1 LNTHLKLIDEY
12 RKYLKNQKNLS
23 DKTILNY
30 LTDCDRFFE
39 YLDSSYITDL
49 AHIDVRVMREYLASL
64 YEAGYARS
72 TIARHLACLRSL
84 FRYLF
89 QRRIIETNPL
99 LLLHAPKKMRLLPQ
113 FLYQQEVEQLLEQ
126 PRQAQAQPDH
136 AGSKVSK
143 PRVCRVNGDGSISPD
158 EAGAVPANESARRVR
173 LLEIRDQAILELFYS
188 SGLRIG
194 EAVQIDIGDIDLEM
208 RGLIVKG
215 KGRKERMAPIGR
227 KAAEALALYLSQ
239 SRPALTESPSDRSD
253 PLLVSWR
260 GKRLSTRG
268 LYEIIMKH
276 LRRLGM
282 TRHLTP
288 HTLRHTF
295 ATHLLE
301 GGADLRSVQELLGH
315 ARMSSTQIYTH
326 VSGERIKKV
335 YESAHPRAF
344 SGFEKQ
350 DRDMIFKGEKK

>member
-1 LNTHLKLIDEY
+1 MNAHFKVLGEY
-12 RKYLKNQKNLS
+12 RNFLKNQKNLS

-30 LTDCDRFFE
+30 LSDCDRFFE
-39 YLDSSYITDL
+39 YLDSSYITEL
-49 AHIDVRVMREYLASL
+49 AHIDVKVMREYLASL

-84 FRYLF
+84 FRYLY
-89 QRRIIETNPL
+89 QCRLVEMNPL
-99 LLLHAPKKMRLLPQ
+99 LLLHAPKKVKRLPQ
-113 FLYQQEVEQLLEQ
+113 FLYRQEIDQLLEQ
-126 PRQAQAQPDH
+126 AQP
-136 AGSKVSK
+136 SQTQPV
-143 PRVCRVNGDGSISPD
+143 
-158 EAGAVPANESARRVR
+158 VPGLPGREDRPEGTRLASLTIKAATDQARS
-173 LLEIRDQAILELFYS
+173 LEIRNWAILELFYS

-227 KAAEALALYLSQ
+227 PAAEAIGSYLNQ
-239 SRPALTESPSDRSD
+239 ARPALAGSHPDRND
-253 PLLVSWR
+253 PLFVNWR

-268 LYEIIMKH
+268 LYEIIMKY
-276 LRRLGM
+276 LRGLGVA
-282 TRHLTP
+282 RHLTP
-288 HTLRHTF
+288 HALRHTF

-315 ARMSSTQIYTH
+315 VRMSSTQIYTH

-335 YESAHPRAF
+335 YESAHPRAKR
-344 SGFEKQ
+344 G
-350 DRDMIFKGEKK
+350 D

>member
-1 LNTHLKLIDEY
+1 MDAHLKILGEY
-12 RKYLKNQKNLS
+12 RNFLKNQKNLS

-30 LTDCDRFFE
+30 LADCNRFFK

-49 AHIDVRVMREYLASL
+49 AHIDVRVMREYLATL

-84 FRYLF
+84 FRYLY
-89 QRRIIETNPL
+89 QCRIVETNPL
-99 LLLHAPKKMRLLPQ
+99 LLLHAPKKVRRLPQ
-113 FLYQQEVEQLLEQ
+113 FLYRQEVEQLLEQ
-126 PRQAQAQPDH
+126 AQP
-136 AGSKVSK
+136 AVSGPPCPK
-143 PRVCRVNGDGSISPD
+143 
-158 EAGAVPANESARRVR
+158 AVPGSADRAR
-173 LLEIRDQAILELFYS
+173 LLEIRNRSILELFYS

-194 EAVQIDIGDIDLEM
+194 EAVQINIGDIDLEM
-208 RGLIVKG
+208 RGLIIKG

-227 KAAEALALYLSQ
+227 QAAGAIGSYLSQ
-239 SRPALTESPSDRSD
+239 ARPALAGSPPDRSD
-253 PLLVSWR
+253 PLFVNWR

-268 LYEIIMKH
+268 LYEIIMKY
-276 LRRLGM
+276 LRGLGVA
-282 TRHLTP
+282 RNLTP
-288 HTLRHTF
+288 HALRHTF

-335 YESAHPRAF
+335 YEAAHPRAF
-344 SGFEKQ
+344 GK
-350 DRDMIFKGEKK
+350 

>member
-1 LNTHLKLIDEY
+1 MDAHLKILDEY
-12 RKYLKNQKNLS
+12 RNFLKNQKNLS

-30 LTDCDRFFE
+30 LADCNRFFK

-49 AHIDVRVMREYLASL
+49 AHIDVRVMREYLATL

-84 FRYLF
+84 FRYLY
-89 QRRIIETNPL
+89 QCRIVETNPL
-99 LLLHAPKKMRLLPQ
+99 LLLHAPKKVRRLPQ
-113 FLYQQEVEQLLEQ
+113 FLYRQEVEQLLEQ
-126 PRQAQAQPDH
+126 AQP
-136 AGSKVSK
+136 AVSGPPCPK
-143 PRVCRVNGDGSISPD
+143 
-158 EAGAVPANESARRVR
+158 AVPGSADRAR
-173 LLEIRDQAILELFYS
+173 LLEIRNRSILELFYS

-194 EAVQIDIGDIDLEM
+194 EAVQINIGDIDLEM
-208 RGLIVKG
+208 RGLIIKG

-227 KAAEALALYLSQ
+227 QAAGAIGSYLSQ
-239 SRPALTESPSDRSD
+239 ARPALAGSPPDRSD
-253 PLLVSWR
+253 PLFVNWR

-268 LYEIIMKH
+268 LYEIIMKY
-276 LRRLGM
+276 LRGLGVA
-282 TRHLTP
+282 RNLTP
-288 HTLRHTF
+288 HALRHTF

-335 YESAHPRAF
+335 YEAAHPRAF
-344 SGFEKQ
+344 GK
-350 DRDMIFKGEKK
+350 

>member
-1 LNTHLKLIDEY
+1 MDANLKILGEY
-12 RKYLKNQKNLS
+12 RNFLKNQKNLS

-30 LTDCDRFFE
+30 LADCDRFFK
-39 YLDSSYITDL
+39 YLGSAYITDL

-84 FRYLF
+84 FKYLY
-89 QRRIIETNPL
+89 QCRIVETNPL
-99 LLLHAPKKMRLLPQ
+99 LLLHAPKKVRRLPQ
-113 FLYQQEVEQLLEQ
+113 FPYRQEVEQLLEQ
-126 PRQAQAQPDH
+126 ARPTQTQPD
-136 AGSKVSK
+136 S
-143 PRVCRVNGDGSISPD
+143 
-158 EAGAVPANESARRVR
+158 R
-173 LLEIRDQAILELFYS
+173 LLEIRNLAVLELFYS

-194 EAVQIDIGDIDLEM
+194 EAVQINIGDIDLEM
-208 RGLIVKG
+208 RSLIIKG

-227 KAAEALALYLSQ
+227 QAAGAIGSYLSQ
-239 SRPALTESPSDRSD
+239 ARPALVGSPPDRSD
-253 PLLVSWR
+253 PLFVNWR

-268 LYEIIMKH
+268 LYEIIMKY
-276 LRRLGM
+276 LRGLGVA
-282 TRHLTP
+282 RNLTP
-288 HTLRHTF
+288 HVLRHTF

-335 YESAHPRAF
+335 YEAAHPRAF
-344 SGFEKQ
+344 GK
-350 DRDMIFKGEKK
+350 

>member
-1 LNTHLKLIDEY
+1 MNAHFKVLGEY
-12 RKYLKNQKNLS
+12 RNFLKNQKNLS

-30 LTDCDRFFE
+30 LADCDRFFG

-49 AHIDVRVMREYLASL
+49 AHIDVKVMREYLASL

-84 FRYLF
+84 FRYLY
-89 QRRIIETNPL
+89 QCRLVEINPL
-99 LLLHAPKKMRLLPQ
+99 LLLHAPKKVKRLPQ
-113 FLYQQEVEQLLEQ
+113 FLYRQEIDQLLG
-126 PRQAQAQPDH
+126 QAEPVVPGLAGPQNRPEGTRLAAPTIMTTADQAY
-136 AGSKVSK
+136 S
-143 PRVCRVNGDGSISPD
+143 
-158 EAGAVPANESARRVR
+158 
-173 LLEIRDQAILELFYS
+173 LEIRNRAILELFYS

-227 KAAEALALYLSQ
+227 PAAEAISSYLNQ
-239 SRPALTESPSDRSD
+239 ARPALAGSHPDRSD
-253 PLLVSWR
+253 PLFVNWR

-268 LYEIIMKH
+268 LYEIIMKY
-276 LRRLGM
+276 LRGLGVA
-282 TRHLTP
+282 RHLTP
-288 HTLRHTF
+288 HSLRHTF
-295 ATHLLE
+295 ATHLLD

-326 VSGERIKKV
+326 VTGERIKKV
-335 YESAHPRAF
+335 YESAHPRAKR
-344 SGFEKQ
+344 G
-350 DRDMIFKGEKK
+350 D